1 MDCSCSTNGTQTT
14 CVSTNPTT
22 KLKKQTVLPKVSE
35 SRVHAGDASIV
46 SFVKHKRRNAYTL
59 RSVESVKANAY
70 ADWVRNQ
77 IR

>member
-1 MDCSCSTNGTQTT
+1 M
-14 CVSTNPTT
+14 
-22 KLKKQTVLPKVSE
+22 KQTVLPKTHDSKDYA
-35 SRVHAGDASIV
+35 RDTSIAP
-46 SFVKHKRRNAYTL
+46 FVKHKRRNAYTL